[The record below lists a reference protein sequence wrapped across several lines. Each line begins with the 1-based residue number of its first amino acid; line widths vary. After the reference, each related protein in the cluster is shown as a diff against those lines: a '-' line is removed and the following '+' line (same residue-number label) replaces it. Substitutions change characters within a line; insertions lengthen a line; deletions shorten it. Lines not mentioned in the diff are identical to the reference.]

1 MLPWIQAILF
11 NSSTKSIL
19 RLHEI
24 KINLLSIRIL
34 KITKQNHFQKEAM
47 RTFTTIADT
56 GREKEREIDRET
68 ERKQKAS
75 EFAR

>member
-1 MLPWIQAILF
+1 
-11 NSSTKSIL
+11 
-19 RLHEI
+19 
-24 KINLLSIRIL
+24 
-34 KITKQNHFQKEAM
+34 M